1 MEGTKTYGYGYVFDY
16 VPGSFTGQGN
26 GINAF
31 RREGALCDG
40 CGALSARP
48 QRQLQRLPGLQG
60 RFELQP
66 TKDSPTG
73 VMLYFASRDGL
84 KSDDSDMHNYLAP
97 EGYTGYRGGD
107 AKDDAPNP
115 TGARSVALR

>member
-1 MEGTKTYGYGYVFDY
+1 MPSDAKARCVTDAELFQ
-16 VPGSFTGQGN
+16 PGLN
-26 GINAF
+26 GSCNDCPDF
-31 RREGALCDG
+31 R
-40 CGALSARP
+40 GALSSSPPRTP
-48 QRQLQRLPGLQG
+48 QLHNLIGHGLG

-73 VMLYFASRDGL
+73 VVLYFASRDGL

>member
-1 MEGTKTYGYGYVFDY
+1 MPSDAK
-16 VPGSFTGQGN
+16 
-26 GINAF
+26 
-31 RREGALCDG
+31 
-40 CGALSARP
+40 ARCVTDAELFQP
-48 QRQLQRLPGLQG
+48 ASTAVATTARTSGH
-60 RFELQP
+60 FELQP
-66 TKDSPTG
+66 TEDSPTG
-73 VMLYFASRDGL
+73 VVLYFASRDGL

>member
-1 MEGTKTYGYGYVFDY
+1 MRS
-16 VPGSFTGQGN
+16 SFSPAST
-26 GINAF
+26 AV
-31 RREGALCDG
+31 ATT
-40 CGALSARP
+40 ARTS
-48 QRQLQRLPGLQG
+48 G

-73 VMLYFASRDGL
+73 VVLYFASRDGL

-107 AKDDAPNP
+107 AKDNAPNP
-115 TGARSVALR
+115 TGARIVALR

>member
-1 MEGTKTYGYGYVFDY
+1 MPSDAK
-16 VPGSFTGQGN
+16 
-26 GINAF
+26 
-31 RREGALCDG
+31 
-40 CGALSARP
+40 ARCVTDAELF
-48 QRQLQRLPGLQG
+48 QPGLNG
-60 RFELQP
+60 SCNDCPDFRGASSSSP
-66 TKDSPTG
+66 PRTPPTG